1 MQRDTPRHF
10 TAYVITVLIYVSMAA
25 ILWYT
30 QKHYFVSSKVEKES
44 TIKMSLSE
52 FVPEVVAPPEKVLP
66 PEPIVEPQPP
76 EETPIIEEVTPESV
90 IEKVVKK
97 PLPVV
102 KKIKKKVVKK
112 IKKKVVKKKIV
123 KKKITQKKVKKKVKK
138 KVSRQQASLRQ
149 SRSSKAE
156 QNKFWSALRR
166 KIDRN
171 KFYPRI
177 AKKRGMQGSVKV
189 KFTILANG
197 NVGHISVSGPKVFYN
212 SAKNAVKN
220 AFPINAKKSP
230 ISLPTSINL
239 TLHYKVR

>member
-66 PEPIVEPQPP
+66 PEPIVESKPP
-76 EETPIIEEVTPESV
+76 EETPIIEEVTPEPV
-90 IEKVVKK
+90 VEKVVKK
-97 PLPVV
+97 PLPV
-102 KKIKKKVVKK
+102 IKK
-112 IKKKVVKKKIV
+112 IKKKVVKKKVV

-156 QNKFWSALRR
+156 QNRFWSALRR